1 MITVLRKIDKHSGI
15 PVYLQIVN
23 QIKTEIFLGNLK
35 AGDQIP
41 PVRELEQVF
50 DVNVNTVLKAL
61 DKLKMEGFLVSEH
74 GVGYFVSK
82 DVSIS
87 SEILHEVKRVVS
99 ILKNSGIDI
108 YTSLLIIEEVW
119 KSEDF

>member
-1 MITVLRKIDKHSGI
+1 MLRKIDKHSGI

-23 QIKTEIFLGNLK
+23 QIKAEIFLGNLK

-87 SEILHEVKRVVS
+87 SEILHEVKKAVS